1 MEKIKVE
8 ENQFIIKIGEASD
21 NAYIVLKGEVGVFF
35 SLTND
40 KDEARPDFLLGEN
53 EVFGEIGIINDSLRS
68 ASIKSLTPVEL
79 LKIDRNPQ
87 ILRLLGLIELF
98 LCQEQVRFSNQY
110 HHLNLIS
117 FLKCKIV

>member
-1 MEKIKVE
+1 MI
-8 ENQFIIKIGEASD
+8 NQFIIKIGEASD

-79 LKIDRNPQ
+79 LKIDRNEVREMINQSPPFIQ
-87 ILRLLGLIELF
+87 GLIRTLSHR
-98 LCQEQVRFSNQY
+98 LSTTNTIAR
-110 HHLNLIS
+110 
-117 FLKCKIV
+117 KTKK